1 MKNKLSPM
9 AKLCLAREKDILGD
23 NPSLELTHV
32 FRQGF
37 IAALEADKIMYN
49 MIQEMGLMKPKDI
62 EN

>member
-1 MKNKLSPM
+1 M